1 MLSYEPQY
9 RSVKKSPSELIGAFA
24 EVIDRVDKHYL
35 IASIATACGPSVV
48 AEAAINTYIH
58 LISDLAN
65 DDALY
70 ESNFIDSYKRRIKE
84 IIEWL
89 NQKIFDAG
97 ERLRVQPMMSLTAV
111 GIDADGQAS
120 FCQVG
125 NTYAVFCQSE
135 KTILATRP
143 MTCDYDYSKAGLQTY
158 PEDKTTI
165 TALGTS
171 RTVFP
176 HFTKTTIT
184 EDADVFLLS
193 SGFSR
198 NMSRTINTFNTT
210 ATKSALSDVLMKEIE
225 QARGIACTDAVLA
238 IHPIML

>member
-9 RSVKKSPSELIGAFA
+9 RSIKKSPSELIGAFA
-24 EVIDRVDKHYL
+24 EVIDRSDKHYL
-35 IASIATACGPSVV
+35 IASVATACGPSVV
-48 AEAAINTYIH
+48 AQAAINTYIH
-58 LISDLAN
+58 LLSDIVK

-70 ESNFIDSYKRRIKE
+70 ESGFIDVYKRKIKE

-89 NQKIFDAG
+89 NLKIFDTG
-97 ERLRVQPMMSLTAV
+97 ERLQVQPMMSLTAV

-125 NTYAVFCQSE
+125 NTFAVFCQSE

-143 MTCDYDYSKAGLQTY
+143 MTSDYDYSKAGMQTY
-158 PEDKTTI
+158 HEDKLTI

-176 HFTKTTIT
+176 HFTKTKIT
-184 EDADVFLLS
+184 EDSDVFLLS

-225 QARGIACTDAVLA
+225 QARSIACTDAVLS
-238 IHPIML
+238 IHPIIL